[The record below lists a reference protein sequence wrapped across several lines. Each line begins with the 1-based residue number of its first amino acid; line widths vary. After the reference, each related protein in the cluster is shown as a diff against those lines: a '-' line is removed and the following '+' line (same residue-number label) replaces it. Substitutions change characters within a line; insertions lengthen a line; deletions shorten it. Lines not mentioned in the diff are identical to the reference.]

1 MGLLWNNDASMSRK
15 AFNGISKIFKYDRW
29 KFENYI
35 KQEENYKD
43 WEYNEKETILKN
55 KHGLEKWYKARKK
68 EEERKQ
74 MYSNTYGTTR
84 STTQHIQRHI
94 QHTQHI
100 QREREN
106 NNEKMKS
113 NVNVSKPVDSE
124 LLKLNMEGIVAKHA
138 SSSLA
143 AVIEAKKVLNQTEEG
158 IEKETTPSEMNVS
171 NNNNNNH
178 NNDTSSMSSSSS
190 SSSSITASMNAV
202 TKQTSATS
210 SSSSAPSFVSSS
222 APSSAPSSAFASST
236 SSSSS
241 STSSSSIPSSF
252 SSSLPPFIPI
262 PSTAEP
268 IRNIVKSKL
277 LSIKEMKAFIK
288 MDTLIS
294 TWAWNVDQAREALLA
309 LSSQLRAIKPC
320 LSSGNDNHL
329 HMSKKEMDIKNN
341 GASTAQM
348 LSDLL
353 IMYAHTETFF
363 VPHRYGQPRVVR
375 THDVAVVDVP
385 GTSRVDLMNVPIAT
399 AEEGYGYIRT
409 TETGVINKDST
420 LSSSSSSS
428 SSTSSS
434 SSYATNATKTST
446 VGFEIHDE
454 ILNWNVQSK
463 EDYIATTST
472 FQSSIRMGDLGVA
485 YLPSIASCFS
495 KSKINY
501 NTKYYT
507 STSRRTMIEHLTET
521 PFGCWNN
528 SYELNTLFNA
538 TENLGQ
544 NGVDKE
550 DEEEEEEE
558 EEEEDDV
565 VYGSPMFDDLLSTL
579 DSSSSLSS
587 NPGPSTTAV
596 LNVLKS
602 ALSKKLSTKKDD
614 AAVEKVMAGLT
625 IGKENSFEIFFFF
638 LDYFH

>member
-43 WEYNEKETILKN
+43 WEYNEKEAILKN

-84 STTQHIQRHI
+84 STNQH
-94 QHTQHI
+94 
-100 QREREN
+100 
-106 NNEKMKS
+106 
-113 NVNVSKPVDSE
+113 
-124 LLKLNMEGIVAKHA
+124 
-138 SSSLA
+138 
-143 AVIEAKKVLNQTEEG
+143 
-158 IEKETTPSEMNVS
+158 
-171 NNNNNNH
+171 
-178 NNDTSSMSSSSS
+178 
-190 SSSSITASMNAV
+190 
-202 TKQTSATS
+202 
-210 SSSSAPSFVSSS
+210 
-222 APSSAPSSAFASST
+222 
-236 SSSSS
+236 
-241 STSSSSIPSSF
+241 IPSSF

-420 LSSSSSSS
+420 VSSSSSSS

-434 SSYATNATKTST
+434 SSYAVNATKTST

-454 ILNWNVQSK
+454 LLNWNVQSK

-528 SYELNTLFNA
+528 SYELNALFNA

-550 DEEEEEEE
+550 DEEDEEDEEEE

-625 IGKENSFEIFFFF
+625 IGKENSFEIFFF